1 MVTADESPWQK
12 EQTKTSTRRVTQGMS
27 YTKILYHIVFRTKYS
42 EYTIPNDKSEI
53 LYRYIWGF
61 MENKKCKLF
70 RINGM
75 PDHIHL
81 LIELHPSLSIA
92 NLVKE
97 LKTTTNGYL
106 KNHSE
111 FPNFKAWAE
120 GYAALTYSKNE
131 LETVKNYIANQREH
145 HAITTFADE
154 YRKLLVENDIEIKEE
169 YFLKD

>member
-1 MVTADESPWQK
+1 
-12 EQTKTSTRRVTQGMS
+12 MS
-27 YTKILYHIVFRTKYS
+27 YTKILYHIVFRTKNS
-42 EYTIPNDKSEI
+42 KNTIPNDKSEI

-81 LIELHPSLSIA
+81 LIDLHPTLAIA
-92 NLVKE
+92 DFIKE
-97 LKTTTNGYL
+97 LKISTNKFL
-106 KNHSE
+106 RNHID
-111 FPNFKAWAE
+111 FPSFEAWAE

-154 YRKLLVENDIEIKEE
+154 YRKLLIDNDIEINEE